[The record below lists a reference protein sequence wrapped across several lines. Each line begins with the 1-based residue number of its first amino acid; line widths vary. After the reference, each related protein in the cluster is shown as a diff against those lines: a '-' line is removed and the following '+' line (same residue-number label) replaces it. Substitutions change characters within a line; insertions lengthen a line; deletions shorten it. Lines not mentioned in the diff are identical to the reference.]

1 MLVRPN
7 WKDIKAYSGCD
18 TNYDIAWE
26 FIRRNPEYQRD
37 VDLYRAEVVAF
48 ASENLKAFQNHGR
61 DNIESM
67 ICFHMDEQPGRWR
80 HWIQVSNEKWGLSRP
95 LMTTWEWTGWDLPF
109 PTLDQPETFKR
120 ALFDIVDNPRV
131 LIPVDLS
138 EPLEVALKK
147 AEHYIKRL
155 RKNGVERGTVK
166 PETRR
171 TLSKAVYIE
180 YLRILDGVA
189 AGEALQTIGEVIS
202 PTACNDPTDKQ
213 RDKRIRAAHK
223 AAIKMQDGGF
233 RVLMY

>member
-1 MLVRPN
+1 MFVRPN

-18 TNYDIAWE
+18 TNDGIAWE

-37 VDLYRAEVVAF
+37 VDLYRAEVVSF
-48 ASENLKAFQNHGR
+48 ASENLKVFQNYGR

-80 HWIQVSNEKWGLSRP
+80 HWSQVSNEKWGLMRP
-95 LMTTWEWTGWDLPF
+95 VFTEQSWDGGDLLF
-109 PTLDQPETFKR
+109 PALDYPETFEK
-120 ALFDIVDNPRV
+120 AWFGKVDNPRV

-155 RKNGVERGTVK
+155 RKDGVERGTVK